1 MSTFLSKYRSDIFF
15 PLKAI
20 DMFLK
25 TSTPPYD
32 MNKVAELLHI
42 SEKELK
48 TIMNEKGIT
57 LITPE
62 AFSLIMK
69 NGSGELCRAFRRE
82 LECGL
87 TDTYSPEQVSYIY
100 SLDIDDVLNA
110 YASMGIFRLDKGLL
124 ETLFS
129 RIVIN

>member
-1 MSTFLSKYRSDIFF
+1 
-15 PLKAI
+15 
-20 DMFLK
+20 MFLK
-25 TSTPPYD
+25 TSPPPYD
-32 MNKVAELLHI
+32 TKKVAELLNI
-42 SEKELK
+42 SENELK
-48 TIMNEKGIT
+48 NIMREKNISS
-57 LITPE
+57 ITPE
-62 AFSLIMK
+62 TFSIIMK

-110 YASMGIFRLDKGLL
+110 YASMGVFRLDKSLL

-129 RIVIN
+129 RININ

>member
-1 MSTFLSKYRSDIFF
+1 MNTFLSKYRSNIFL
-15 PLKAI
+15 PLKSI

-32 MNKVAELLHI
+32 IKTVAELLHI
-42 SEKELK
+42 SENELK
-48 TIMNEKGIT
+48 NIMNEKGISS
-57 LITPE
+57 ITPDV
-62 AFSLIMK
+62 FSIIMK

-110 YASMGIFRLDKGLL
+110 YASMGVFKLDKGLL

-129 RIVIN
+129 RIIIN